1 MIRQVERTTPHRQY
15 IASYEDAITR
25 KSANHNPFIEP
36 MIFSGIG
43 SELLG
48 GSHYIQDVV
57 DKFDKIQYHRGMPL
71 PDLRF
76 HPSTLAV
83 GENQLKEINII
94 QNNISEKVKKP
105 SFYQNNREIL
115 QEERNIQEEEP
126 EDNEDGDALNRL
138 FSGGRRRK
146 QKPKTKK
153 NKK

>member
-1 MIRQVERTTPHRQY
+1 MIRQTERTTPHRQY
-15 IASYEDAITR
+15 MASYEDAITR
-25 KSANHNPFIEP
+25 KSVNHNPFIEP
-36 MIFSGIG
+36 MIFSGVG

-48 GSHYIQDVV
+48 GTHYIQDVV

-83 GENQLKEINII
+83 GDNQLKDINIM
-94 QNNISEKVKKP
+94 NNVK
-105 SFYQNNREIL
+105 SNFYKNVDNTRQIL

-138 FSGGRRRK
+138 FSGGRRGKK
-146 QKPKTKK
+146 QKPKPKK
-153 NKK
+153 NRK